1 MIKPLVRKSSC
12 SSSQDTISLY
22 HAYRRRYCIIYIKGF
37 RDYSFPFLLKIIAQ
51 PFSYPLTPRKHS
63 PNVSCVTYTM
73 TWTPGFSSNCTK
85 FWFNALNSVS
95 TICKTR
101 ERVHG
106 QTWKVTAL
114 PYESTDKKKNKFIHK
129 MWTSLSTWCSHPA
142 EFHETQ
148 KWKDRKRYVKKE
160 RAAFQRSPWMRA
172 LTDIVFHS
180 TSSLELFYPCLYNQ
194 RPVVGSMKEC
204 QLIISSL
211 IWSGNTLGI
220 EAPARIKAHADSH
233 PNPLHIL
240 FNRQWEANIKEEAA
254 SFYGI
259 IFPLYFFYSKS
270 PNT

>member
-114 PYESTDKKKNKFIHK
+114 PYESTDKKKKPSSFIRCGHLYRLDAHILQSFMK
-129 MWTSLSTWCSHPA
+129 PRSGKTERGMS
-142 EFHETQ
+142 
-148 KWKDRKRYVKKE
+148 KKKE
-160 RAAFQRSPWMRA
+160 
-172 LTDIVFHS
+172 
-180 TSSLELFYPCLYNQ
+180 
-194 RPVVGSMKEC
+194 
-204 QLIISSL
+204 QLSRDPH
-211 IWSGNTLGI
+211 
-220 EAPARIKAHADSH
+220 E
-233 PNPLHIL
+233 
-240 FNRQWEANIKEEAA
+240 
-254 SFYGI
+254 
-259 IFPLYFFYSKS
+259 
-270 PNT
+270 